1 MATYGREMEALD
13 ITARKRVLGNP
24 DMLSIVFRYLDPR
37 SVKTVRRVSTYVF
50 SMILKVYLLLFVY

>member
-1 MATYGREMEALD
+1 MEALD